1 MSGNLTFGP
10 VPQAP
15 GFRFERHA
23 SLGSTNSTAMAAA
36 RAGQAGN
43 LWVLADVQTEGR
55 GRRGR
60 NWASPVGNLFSSVLL
75 IDPGPRERIGEL
87 PLVAAVALA
96 EAVDK
101 AVGAFGLARLKWPND
116 LLIGGAKLSGILL
129 EAEPLADGRLAVV
142 CGFGVNCASHP
153 DPENYAATDLAA
165 LGYRV
170 NPEDMF
176 RCLAQ
181 CLAERLESWR
191 EDGFGPAR
199 KAWLSRAL
207 RLGEEIIVR
216 LPAEELVGHFRD
228 IDPRGQLVLAMAD
241 GTTRVISA
249 GDVFFGTR
257 PAC

>member
-1 MSGNLTFGP
+1 MSAGLTYGP

-23 SLGSTNSTAMAAA
+23 SLPSTNSAAMAAA
-36 RAGQAGN
+36 RAGQGSG
-43 LWVLADVQTEGR
+43 LWVLANVQTEGR

-60 NWASPVGNLFSSVLL
+60 NWVSPAGNLFASVLL
-75 IDPGPRERIGEL
+75 IDPGPRDRIGEL

-96 EAVDK
+96 EAVDR

-116 LLIGGAKLSGILL
+116 LLVGGAKLSGILL
-129 EAEPLADGRLAVV
+129 EAEPLGDGRLAVV

-170 NPEDMF
+170 DAEAMF
-176 RCLAQ
+176 RCLAA
-181 CLAERLESWR
+181 CLAERLEGWR
-191 EDGFGPAR
+191 RDGFEPAR
-199 KAWLSRAL
+199 RAWLDRAL
-207 RLGEEIIVR
+207 KLGEEIIVR
-216 LPAEELVGHFRD
+216 LPGEDLVGRFRD
-228 IDPRGQLVLAMAD
+228 IDPRGQLVLALAG

-249 GDVFFGTR
+249 GDVFFGAR
-257 PAC
+257 SEG